1 MKKINIHFIFALS
14 LICLFYFNQ
23 NSYAQSK
30 QNTIRVPEYGT
41 GINKSWNDRFCVGFV
56 QITKNRSSLGETQMR
71 VLGSK
76 NTYRDNGTLLIKLPL
91 EDLYINSEIQAK
103 NIFEMSSSEF
113 SVHAVIYAE
122 NNDTPIIFK
131 TSTFRYERSELYI
144 NASLTIEN
152 DVYYIKGTLKH
163 NPNFGE

>member
-14 LICLFYFNQ
+14 FIFLFSQISYTQ
-23 NSYAQSK
+23 NNS
-30 QNTIRVPEYGT
+30 IMVPEYGT
-41 GINKSWNDRFCVGFV
+41 GINKSWDDRFCVGFV
-56 QITKNRSSLGETQMR
+56 EVTKNGDSLGQTQMS
-71 VLGSK
+71 VLGSR

-103 NIFEMSSSEF
+103 NIVEISSSEF
-113 SVHAVIYAE
+113 SVHAVVYAE

-131 TSTFRYERSELYI
+131 TSTFRYEKSELYI
-144 NASLTIEN
+144 NASLTIGD

-163 NPNFGE
+163 NPNFRE

>member
-1 MKKINIHFIFALS
+1 MNKINIRFIFALS

-23 NSYAQSK
+23 SSYTK
-30 QNTIRVPEYGT
+30 QNTVKVPEYGT

-56 QITKNRSSLGETQMR
+56 QITKNNSSLGETQMR
-71 VLGSK
+71 VLGSR

-103 NIFEMSSSEF
+103 NIVEISSSEF
-113 SVHAVIYAE
+113 SIHAIVYAE

-144 NASLTIEN
+144 NASLTIGD

-163 NPNFGE
+163 NPNFRE

>member
-76 NTYRDNGTLLIKLPL
+76 NTYRDNRTLLIKLPL

-103 NIFEMSSSEF
+103 NIVEMSSSEF

>member
-23 NSYAQSK
+23 RSYTK
-30 QNTIRVPEYGT
+30 QNTVRVPEYGT

-56 QITKNRSSLGETQMR
+56 QITKNNSSLGETQMR
-71 VLGSK
+71 VLGSR
-76 NTYRDNGTLLIKLPL
+76 NTYRDNGTLLIKLLL

-103 NIFEMSSSEF
+103 NIVEISSSEF
-113 SVHAVIYAE
+113 SIHAVVYAE

-131 TSTFRYERSELYI
+131 TSTFKYERSELYI
-144 NASLTIEN
+144 NASLTIGD

-163 NPNFGE
+163 NPNFRE

>member
-1 MKKINIHFIFALS
+1 MNKINLHFIFALS

-23 NSYAQSK
+23 NSYTK
-30 QNTIRVPEYGT
+30 QNTVRVPEYGT

-56 QITKNRSSLGETQMR
+56 QINKNNSSLGETQMR
-71 VLGSK
+71 VLGSR

-103 NIFEMSSSEF
+103 NIVEVSSSEY

-122 NNDTPIIFK
+122 GIDTPIIFK
-131 TSTFRYERSELYI
+131 TSTFRYEKSELYI
-144 NASLTIEN
+144 NASLTIGD

-163 NPNFGE
+163 NPKFRE

>member
-56 QITKNRSSLGETQMR
+56 QITKNGSSLGETQMR
-71 VLGSK
+71 VLGSR

-144 NASLTIEN
+144 NASITIEN

-163 NPNFGE
+163 NPNFRE

>member
-56 QITKNRSSLGETQMR
+56 QITKNGSSLGETQMR
-71 VLGSK
+71 VLGSR

-103 NIFEMSSSEF
+103 NIVEMSSSEF
-113 SVHAVIYAE
+113 SVHSVIYAE

-144 NASLTIEN
+144 NASITIEN

-163 NPNFGE
+163 NPNFRE

>member
-1 MKKINIHFIFALS
+1 MKKINILFIFALS

-23 NSYAQSK
+23 KSYTQSK

-56 QITKNRSSLGETQMR
+56 QITKNGSSLGETQMR
-71 VLGSK
+71 VLGSR

-103 NIFEMSSSEF
+103 NIVEMSSSEF
-113 SVHAVIYAE
+113 SVHAIIYAE

-144 NASLTIEN
+144 NASITIEN

-163 NPNFGE
+163 NPNFRE

>member
-23 NSYAQSK
+23 NSYTK
-30 QNTIRVPEYGT
+30 QNTIRVSEYGT

-71 VLGSK
+71 VLGSR

-103 NIFEMSSSEF
+103 NIVEMSSSEF

-163 NPNFGE
+163 NPNFRE

>member
-1 MKKINIHFIFALS
+1 ME
-14 LICLFYFNQ
+14 Q
-23 NSYAQSK
+23 
-30 QNTIRVPEYGT
+30 
-41 GINKSWNDRFCVGFV
+41 SWNDRFCVGFV

-103 NIFEMSSSEF
+103 NIVEMSSSEF